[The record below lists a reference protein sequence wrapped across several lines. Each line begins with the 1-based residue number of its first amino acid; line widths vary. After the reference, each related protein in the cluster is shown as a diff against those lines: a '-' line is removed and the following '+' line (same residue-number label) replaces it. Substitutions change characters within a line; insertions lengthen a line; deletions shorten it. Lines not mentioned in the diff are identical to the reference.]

1 MTPTDENKRNGRYPK
16 RMSADLLP
24 TLCPSRIRGLGEAG
38 RELVGILPQE
48 ESFSSQRLENT
59 YE

>member
-1 MTPTDENKRNGRYPK
+1 MTPTDKNKRNGRYSK

-24 TLCPSRIRGLGEAG
+24 TLCPSRIGGLGEG
-38 RELVGILPQE
+38 ERELVGILPQE
-48 ESFSSQRLENT
+48 EPFSSQRLENT